1 MSFSFKLRGKTHSA
15 PSIAEASA
23 LYCKLRDESGEG
35 ASTFPM
41 PALRGPQGHFGK
53 LAYNGK
59 VYCEGRDG
67 SRVLVFDPYTI
78 QIVVLPNQTFRG
90 VLHFEE
96 AKYDVSTEL
105 AKQAVA
111 SGVARLA

>member
-1 MSFSFKLRGKTHSA
+1 MAFTFKLRGTTYTAS
-15 PSIAEASA
+15 SIAEASA

-41 PALRGPQGHFGK
+41 PALRGPQGPFGN

-67 SRVLVFDPYTI
+67 SRVLVFNPY
-78 QIVVLPNQTFRG
+78 P
-90 VLHFEE
+90 E
-96 AKYDVSTEL
+96 A
-105 AKQAVA
+105 
-111 SGVARLA
+111 